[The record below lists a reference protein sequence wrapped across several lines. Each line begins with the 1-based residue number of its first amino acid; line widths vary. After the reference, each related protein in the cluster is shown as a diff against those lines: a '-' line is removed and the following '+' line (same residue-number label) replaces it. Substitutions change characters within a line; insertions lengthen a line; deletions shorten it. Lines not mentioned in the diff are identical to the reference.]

1 MVTNKILSVLII
13 LMTCSQLSFAQ
24 DITADIT
31 LANSYFEKAGI
42 FQDSVQYDSA
52 IVYFEKASAL
62 YQEHKQ
68 WRKYLQSETKHGEC
82 YQKQWQLDLAIATIK
97 PTQDFKGIKAK

>member
-1 MVTNKILSVLII
+1 MKTTKILSVLLI

-24 DITADIT
+24 DITTDTT

-42 FQDSVQYDSA
+42 FQDSTQYDSA
-52 IVYFEKASAL
+52 IVYLEKASAL

-68 WRKYLQSETKHGEC
+68 WRKYLQSETKHGVC

-97 PTQDFKGIKAK
+97 P